1 MDHLLML
8 LMLLWSSGLQAEDK
22 HQPTGSQCES
32 TAKANI
38 VLLVCESKNTTSEDH
53 ENIKS
58 FLTQVVSNF
67 NIGPDKVQIGLLQC
81 NDRSQTQW
89 DLNAHQTKQSLLE
102 AVANLPQEGGDYYII
117 GKDLKIIRYEFF
129 QPNAGARSDSQNIL
143 ILITD
148 EEFRYDV
155 FFSSQDLRDDGIE
168 IYTIVLTF
176 FSQV

>member
-8 LMLLWSSGLQAEDK
+8 LLLLWSSGLQAEDK

-67 NIGPDKVQIGLLQC
+67 NIGPDKVQIGLLQ
-81 NDRSQTQW
+81 NSGFSSGIQW
-89 DLNAHQTKQSLLE
+89 DLNTHQTKQSLLE
-102 AVANLPQEGGDYYII
+102 AIANLPQEGGDYHRM
-117 GKDLKIIRYEFF
+117 GTALQIIRYEFF
-129 QPNAGARSDSQNIL
+129 KPYKGTRSDSQNIL

-148 EEFRYDV
+148 GKSRDDV
-155 FFSSQDLRDDGIE
+155 SLLSQHLRDDGIE
-168 IYTIVLTF
+168 IYTIGD
-176 FSQV
+176 